1 MSDLLSIGMSGLL
14 AYRRALDT
22 VSHNIANANTAGY
35 SRQRVELAARPGA
48 GSGYGYVGT
57 GVDVGTVRRLGDD
70 LISARLQ
77 TDASAYGRLQTYH
90 GFASRV
96 DGLLSDADAGLSRPL
111 QGFFDAANTLSQD
124 PSSTA
129 ARQSL
134 IGAAETLAARMR
146 DTQAQLDGMEGEVN
160 TRMRATVDEINNLS
174 NALADLNREI
184 VQGYGDFGGQPP
196 NDLLDRRDQLL
207 QELSARVGISTSAQ
221 ADGSVNVYVGGGQ
234 ALVLG
239 SQATSLGVTADRY
252 NSGRLDV
259 VHAGGTRITA
269 QLSGGTLG
277 GLLDARREVL
287 DPARARLG
295 RIAAGLVETVNA
307 QHAQGFDANGA
318 PGGNFFTPLRGAAF
332 AATANVGNATVD
344 VGFGDPAALGDGDY
358 ELRFDG
364 AAWSLTDLR
373 SGQAVAL
380 TGSGT
385 PGDPLV
391 GGGLE
396 LQIDGGASAGDR
408 FLIRPTVSAAAGMGV
423 ALNDP
428 AEVAAA
434 ATTASGDNGNALAL
448 ASISNGGIF
457 NGGTQSLLAAHTAL
471 VSGAGA
477 RAQQAGVQLD
487 AQAAIGNQT
496 LAERESVSG
505 VNLDEEAADLI
516 RYQQA
521 YQAAARVVQVA
532 DTIFQTLLQAA
543 GR

>member
-35 SRQRVELAARPGA
+35 SRQRVELVSRPGTGA
-48 GSGYGYVGT
+48 GFGYVGT
-57 GVDVGTVRRLGDD
+57 GVNVSTVRRLGDD
-70 LISARLQ
+70 LVGARMQ
-77 TDASAYGRLQTYH
+77 TDASAYGRLQIYH
-90 GFASRV
+90 GFATRI

-111 QGFFDAANTLSQD
+111 QGFFDAANALAQD

-129 ARQSL
+129 ARQTL
-134 IGAAETLAARMR
+134 LGTADTLAARMR
-146 DTQAQLDGMEGEVN
+146 DTQSQLDGMESEIN
-160 TRMRATVDEINNLS
+160 TRMRATVDEINSLS
-174 NALADLNREI
+174 GALADLNREI
-184 VQGYGDFGGQPP
+184 VQGYGHFGGQPP

-207 QELSARVGISTSAQ
+207 QELSARAGISTSAQ

-239 SQATSLGVTADRY
+239 SQATPLGVAADGY
-252 NSGRLDV
+252 NSGRLDI
-259 VHAGGTRITA
+259 VHAGGARITA
-269 QLSGGTLG
+269 QLGGGALG

-295 RIAAGLVETVNA
+295 RIAAGLTEAVNH
-307 QHAQGFDANGA
+307 QHAQGYDAVGVA
-318 PGGNFFTPLRGAAF
+318 GGDFFEPLRGTAF
-332 AATANVGNATVD
+332 AATANTGDAQVQ

-358 ELRFDG
+358 ELRYDG
-364 AAWSLTDLR
+364 AAWTLTDLR
-373 SGQAVAL
+373 GGQATPL
-380 TGSGT
+380 TGTGAV
-385 PGDPLV
+385 GDPLV
-391 GGGLE
+391 GAGLE
-396 LQIDGGASAGDR
+396 LQIDGAAVAGDR
-408 FLIRPTVSAAAGMGV
+408 FLVRPTAAAAAGMAV
-423 ALNDP
+423 AISDP
-428 AEVAAA
+428 ARVAAA

-448 ASISNGGIF
+448 ASVGGAGLF
-457 NGGTQSLLAAHTAL
+457 NGGTQSVLAAHTAL
-471 VSGAGA
+471 VSGAGMQ
-477 RAQQAGVQLD
+477 AQQAGVRLD

-496 LAERESVSG
+496 LAERESLSG

>member
-1 MSDLLSIGMSGLL
+1 MADLLSIGMSGLL

-22 VSHNIANANTAGY
+22 VSHNIANANTDGY
-35 SRQRVELAARPGA
+35 SRQRVELVSRPGS
-48 GSGYGYVGT
+48 GSGFGYVGT
-57 GVDVGTVRRLGDD
+57 GVDISTVRRLGDD
-70 LISARLQ
+70 LVTARMQ

-90 GFASRV
+90 GFASRI

-111 QGFFDAANTLSQD
+111 QGFFDAANALSQD

-129 ARQSL
+129 ARQNL
-134 IGAAETLAARMR
+134 IGAADTLAARMR
-146 DTQAQLDGMEGEVN
+146 DTQSQLDGMEGEIN
-160 TRMRATVDEINNLS
+160 TRMRATVDEINTLS
-174 NALADLNREI
+174 GALADVNREI
-184 VQGYGDFGGQPP
+184 VQGYGNFGGQPP
-196 NDLLDRRDQLL
+196 NDLLDQRDQLL
-207 QELSARVGISTSAQ
+207 QQLSARVGISTSAQ

-239 SQATSLGVTADRY
+239 SQSTALGVAADSY
-252 NSGRLDV
+252 NSGRLDI

-269 QLSGGTLG
+269 QLSGGELG

-307 QHAQGFDANGA
+307 QHVQGFDANGA
-318 PGGNFFTPLRGAAF
+318 PGTDFFAPLRGAAF

-373 SGQAVAL
+373 SGQAVPL
-380 TGSGT
+380 SGSGT

-391 GGGLE
+391 GAGLE
-396 LQIDGGASAGDR
+396 LEVSGGASAGDR
-408 FLIRPTVSAAAGMGV
+408 FLIRPTVAAAAGMNV
-423 ALNDP
+423 ALRDP
-428 AEVAAA
+428 EQVAAA
-434 ATTASGDNGNALAL
+434 ASTASGDNGNALAL
-448 ASISNGGIF
+448 AAISNGGVL
-457 NGGTQSLLAAHTAL
+457 NGGTQSLLAAHSAL
-471 VSGAGA
+471 VSGAGM

-496 LAERESVSG
+496 LAERESLSG

>member
-35 SRQRVELAARPGA
+35 SRQRVELASRPGA
-48 GSGYGYVGT
+48 GTGYGYLGT
-57 GVDVGTVRRLGDD
+57 GVDLATVRRLGDD
-70 LISARLQ
+70 LVSARMQ

-90 GFASRV
+90 GYASRV
-96 DGLLSDADAGLSRPL
+96 DSLLSDADAGLSRPL
-111 QGFFDAANTLSQD
+111 QGFFDAANALSQD

-129 ARQSL
+129 ARQTL
-134 IGAAETLAARMR
+134 IGAADTLAARMR
-146 DTQAQLDGMEGEVN
+146 DTQAQLDAMDGEID
-160 TRMRATVDEINNLS
+160 TRMRATVDEINTLS
-174 NALADLNREI
+174 QALADVNREI
-184 VQGYGDFGGQPP
+184 VQGYGNFGGQPP

-207 QELSARVGISTSAQ
+207 QELSSRVGVSTSAQ

-239 SQATSLGVTADRY
+239 SEATALGVAADRY
-252 NSGRLDV
+252 NSGRLDI
-259 VHAGGTRITA
+259 VHAGGSRITA
-269 QLSGGTLG
+269 QVEGGALG
-277 GLLDARREVL
+277 GMLDTRREVI

-295 RIAAGLVETVNA
+295 RIAAGIVETVNA
-307 QHAQGFDANGA
+307 QHAQGFDANGQ
-318 PGGNFFTPLRGAAF
+318 PGADLFAPLRGAAF
-332 AATANVGNATVD
+332 AATTNGGSAQVD
-344 VGFGDPAALGDGDY
+344 VGFGDPGALGDSDY
-358 ELRFDG
+358 ELRYDG
-364 AAWSLTDLR
+364 AAWTLTDLR
-373 SGQAVAL
+373 SGGTVPL

-391 GGGLE
+391 GAGLE
-396 LQIDGGASAGDR
+396 LQVSGAASAGDR
-408 FLIRPTVSAAAGMGV
+408 FLIRPTVSAAGGMNV
-423 ALNDP
+423 ALSDP
-428 AEVAAA
+428 SQVAAA
-434 ATTASGDNGNALAL
+434 ASTASGDNGNALAL
-448 ASISNGGIF
+448 AGLGNTGVFG
-457 NGGTQSLLAAHTAL
+457 GGTQSLLSAHTAL
-471 VSGAGA
+471 VSGAGM
-477 RAQQAGVQLD
+477 RAQQAGMQLD
-487 AQAAIGNQT
+487 AQAAVGNQT